1 MGAGCKSDPTR
12 VFIGD
17 IATSTD
23 DPLSRATRRKLRI
36 AGVSSGIPTVFST
49 EKTGPGKAS
58 LQPLSDE
65 EFQKGAVNELGVLPT
80 FRVRILPVLGTM
92 PAVFGFCLAN
102 HILLSIADYPG
113 AHAADNSI
121 AAKAREKM
129 YDGILTNLQALEE
142 RLARHRH
149 RVDNPGAPGDPRSTA
164 DVAVGLRIPVTASD
178 VGYLVE
184 EVFRGRSAVSG
195 LASRLALV
203 RWRAPPADKDDAW
216 IDRRVPG
223 QKAVKMDLGDLV
235 CMTKDEVLRHEKL
248 VLSGEKT
255 PEEVYDKDVLDLVE
269 KRQREERA
277 FREQRG

>member
-23 DPLSRATRRKLRI
+23 DPLSRTTRRKLRI

-49 EKTGPGKAS
+49 EKTAPGKAT
-58 LQPLSDE
+58 LQPLSDA

-92 PAVFGFCLAN
+92 PAVFGLCVAN

-113 AHAADNSI
+113 ANAADNSV

-129 YDGILTNLQALEE
+129 YEGILTNLQALEE
-142 RLARHRH
+142 RTARNRT
-149 RVDNPGAPGDPRSTA
+149 RQNNPDSPAD
-164 DVAVGLRIPVTASD
+164 DVAVGLRLPVTAND

-184 EVFRGRSAVSG
+184 EVFRSRSVVSG
-195 LASRLALV
+195 LASRLSLV
-203 RWRAPPADKDDAW
+203 RWRAPPSKLDEW

-223 QKAVKMDLGDLV
+223 QKAVRMDLGELV

-255 PEEVYDKDVLDLVE
+255 PEELYDADVLALVE
-269 KRQREERA
+269 RRREEEKA

>member
-12 VFIGD
+12 VFIAD
-17 IATSTD
+17 ISTSTD
-23 DPLSRATRRKLRI
+23 DPLSRTTRRKLRI

-49 EKTGPGKAS
+49 EKTAPGKAT

-92 PAVFGFCLAN
+92 PAVFGLCLAN

-113 AHAADNSI
+113 ANAADHSI

-129 YDGILTNLQALEE
+129 YEGILTNLQAQEE
-142 RLARHRH
+142 RLARNRT
-149 RVDNPGAPGDPRSTA
+149 RLNNPDFPSD
-164 DVAVGLRIPVTASD
+164 DVAVGLRLPVTASD

-184 EVFRGRSAVSG
+184 EVYRGRSVVSG
-195 LASRLALV
+195 LASRLSLV
-203 RWRAPPADKDDAW
+203 RWRAPPSKMDDW

-223 QKAVKMDLGDLV
+223 QKAVRMDLGDLV
-235 CMTKDEVLRHEKL
+235 CMTKDEVTRHEKL

-255 PEEVYDKDVLDLVE
+255 SEELYDADVLALVE
-269 KRQREERA
+269 RRREEERA

>member
-1 MGAGCKSDPTR
+1 
-12 VFIGD
+12 VFIND
-17 IATSTD
+17 ISTSTD
-23 DPLSRATRRKLRI
+23 DPLSRTTRRKLRI

-49 EKTGPGKAS
+49 EKTAPGKAT

-92 PAVFGFCLAN
+92 PAVFGLCLAN

-142 RLARHRH
+142 RLARHRT
-149 RVDNPGAPGDPRSTA
+149 RLNNNPTSSSSSD
-164 DVAVGLRIPVTASD
+164 DVAVGLRLPVTAHD

-184 EVFRGRSAVSG
+184 EVYRGRSVVSG

-203 RWRAPPADKDDAW
+203 RWRPPPAALDDW

-223 QKAVKMDLGDLV
+223 QKAVRMALGDLV

-248 VLSGEKT
+248 VLSGDKS
-255 PEEVYDKDVLDLVE
+255 PEEVYDADVLALVE
-269 KRQREERA
+269 RRRGEERA
-277 FREQRG
+277 FREMRG